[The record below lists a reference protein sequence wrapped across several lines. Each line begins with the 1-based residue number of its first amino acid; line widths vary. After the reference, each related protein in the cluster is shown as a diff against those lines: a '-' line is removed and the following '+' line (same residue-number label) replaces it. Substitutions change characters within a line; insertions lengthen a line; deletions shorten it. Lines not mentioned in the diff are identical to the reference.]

1 MTDDELIPQKRSAG
15 KYILIGCLT
24 VFLLFAAV
32 VGGGA
37 IYVYYNW
44 RHISA
49 IGGRYVLDKAM
60 KNAELPEA
68 QKLAVQN
75 EINAFIDSVESG
87 DVTPHELKNV
97 AEQIKDGPLLPMI
110 MVGAFGNEYIDSSG
124 LSDDEKAQARYQLNR
139 AERGIS
145 EGTIPITDIDN
156 ILDPLRPDPGEKTEA
171 RVSLDRLTFSFP
183 KPEYVDDDE
192 LHQFIANAKAA
203 ADEAGVPDEKYT
215 IDYAAEVKKVIET
228 AVGHELPKSGP

>member
-1 MTDDELIPQKRSAG
+1 
-15 KYILIGCLT
+15 
-24 VFLLFAAV
+24 
-32 VGGGA
+32 
-37 IYVYYNW
+37 
-44 RHISA
+44 
-49 IGGRYVLDKAM
+49 
-60 KNAELPEA
+60 
-68 QKLAVQN
+68 
-75 EINAFIDSVESG
+75 
-87 DVTPHELKNV
+87 
-97 AEQIKDGPLLPMI
+97 LLPMI